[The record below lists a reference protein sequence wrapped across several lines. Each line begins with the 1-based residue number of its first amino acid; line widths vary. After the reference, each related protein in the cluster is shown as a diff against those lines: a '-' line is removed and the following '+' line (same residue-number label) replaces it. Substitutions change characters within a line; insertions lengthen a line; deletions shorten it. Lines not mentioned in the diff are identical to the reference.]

1 MGANILQ
8 IAFRTL
14 ILYFLALVVVRVMGK
29 RSVANL
35 APFDLV
41 VIIMIGSA
49 AAIPME
55 QNVSLLNGIIPVVLL
70 GVAQYLVSLL
80 NVYSRGAE
88 RVTQG
93 TPVLLVQ
100 NGKVLWE
107 NLKKER
113 VTLEDLRIMLREAG
127 IDNITDV
134 QEARL
139 EPNGKVSV
147 IKTKEASPITP
158 KDLQELAMIR
168 MDAVLQETAR
178 NLRKE
183 ITDMFET
190 WQKGK
195 TSDTS

>member
-1 MGANILQ
+1 MGGTILQ
-8 IAFRTL
+8 VAFRTL
-14 ILYFLALVVVRVMGK
+14 ILYFLALVVVRIMGK

-55 QNVSLLNGIIPVVLL
+55 QNVSLLNGVIPVVLL
-70 GVAQYLVSLL
+70 GVAQYLVSLI
-80 NVYSRGAE
+80 NVYSRGTE
-88 RVTQG
+88 RITQG

-127 IDNITDV
+127 IGNITDV

-147 IKTKEASPITP
+147 IKTKESSPLTP
-158 KDLQELAMIR
+158 KDLQELAMVR
-168 MDAVLQETAR
+168 MDAVLQETAQS
-178 NLRKE
+178 LRKE
-183 ITDMFET
+183 IADMFET
-190 WQKGK
+190 WRKGRMG
-195 TSDTS
+195 DTS

>member
-1 MGANILQ
+1 MGADILQ
-8 IAFRTL
+8 VAFRTL

-55 QNVSLLNGIIPVVLL
+55 ESVSLLNGVIPVALL

-195 TSDTS
+195 TG

>member
-1 MGANILQ
+1 MGGTILQ
-8 IAFRTL
+8 VAFRTL
-14 ILYFLALVVVRVMGK
+14 ILYFLALVVVRIMGK

-55 QNVSLLNGIIPVVLL
+55 QNVSLLNGVIPVVLL
-70 GVAQYLVSLL
+70 GVAQYLVSLI
-80 NVYSRGAE
+80 NVYSRGTE
-88 RVTQG
+88 RITQG

-127 IDNITDV
+127 IGNITDV

-147 IKTKEASPITP
+147 IKTKESSPLTP
-158 KDLQELAMIR
+158 KDLQELAMVR

-178 NLRKE
+178 SLRKE
-183 ITDMFET
+183 IADMFET
-190 WQKGK
+190 WRKGRMG
-195 TSDTS
+195 DTS